1 MKYLITTLVGIMF
14 FNYYPLAQVKD
25 SSAVVQVV
33 ENFRKSLIDPS
44 KTELDNLLSEALS
57 YGHSGGKIDS
67 KESLEQS
74 LLSGASDFV
83 SIDFI
88 DQTIQIVGKN
98 AIVRH
103 KLFAKTNDA
112 GKPGEVKLSV
122 LLVWQKTHK
131 QWKLIAR
138 QAVKII

>member
-1 MKYLITTLVGIMF
+1 MKYLTTTLICIVF
-14 FNYYPLAQVKD
+14 FCCFSSAQVKD

-33 ENFRKSLIDPS
+33 ESFRKSLIDPS
-44 KTELDNLLSEALS
+44 KSELDNLLSEALS
-57 YGHSGGKIDS
+57 YGHSSGKIDT
-67 KESLEQS
+67 KQSLVAG

-83 SIDFI
+83 SIELV

-103 KLFAKTNDA
+103 KLIAKTNDS

-122 LLVWQKTHK
+122 LLVWQKAH
-131 QWKLIAR
+131 QHWVLIAR
-138 QAVKII
+138 QAVKIV

>member
-1 MKYLITTLVGIMF
+1 MKYLSTTLIGIIF
-14 FNYYPLAQVKD
+14 FCCFSSAQVKD

-33 ENFRKSLIDPS
+33 ESFRKSLIDPN
-44 KTELDNLLSEALS
+44 KTELDNLLSDALS
-57 YGHSGGKIDS
+57 YGHSSGKIDS
-67 KESLEQS
+67 KQSLEQG

-83 SIDFI
+83 SIDFV

-103 KLFAKTNDA
+103 KLIAKTNDG

-131 QWKLIAR
+131 QWTLIAR